1 MTAAE
6 SGLCGTAA
14 NRSLCA
20 DQLSIPMLM
29 LRPICVVVATL
40 VVAASAAQAAQT
52 PHRPESQQE
61 YWAQIDRKDWSAA
74 IEAAQQLVTAAR
86 ERATQQPF
94 ALSEALTLLGNAQ
107 FGARNYHDA
116 ETAFQEALQIAE
128 ARAGAASP
136 KLLDPL
142 RGLGY
147 TLAAS
152 EKHKE
157 AIPPLERAL
166 LIDRRSYG
174 LYDMAQQKV
183 LRQLAESLV
192 KVGRPADA
200 ERHVAYLVQLG
211 DRVYGKRDPRQV
223 PILCFAAGWYADLGD
238 FFTSRM
244 VYRQA
249 IDVVDKK
256 LGANDP
262 GAIEPL
268 RGLASTYT
276 QELYFSTL
284 GLRTQTSERQPTSAD
299 GTSNQYKELNPRYLG
314 GEGEKALERAV
325 KILEAQPPSARDTLL
340 DTLIQAGDWYQ
351 IKHMPEKAM
360 PYYGRAA
367 ALSATLQ
374 AAEPATEP
382 EPLSFPVRIYYPT
395 PSQATRNLKL
405 PAEQV
410 DETFVEVQFN
420 VTDSGDVTDAKITEA
435 NGTQRQ
441 SADTLAAIRA
451 ARFRPK
457 FVNGEPV
464 ATPGMTNREV
474 FRTRKEGV
482 DGGR

>member
-1 MTAAE
+1 
-6 SGLCGTAA
+6 
-14 NRSLCA
+14 
-20 DQLSIPMLM
+20 M

-40 VVAASAAQAAQT
+40 VVAACPVRAAET

-61 YWAQIDRKDWSAA
+61 YWAQIDRRDWSAA
-74 IEAAQQLVTAAR
+74 IAAAEALVTAAR
-86 ERATQQPF
+86 ADAAQQPL

-107 FGARNYHDA
+107 FGARNYSEA
-116 ETAFQEALQIAE
+116 QTAFKEAVQIVE
-128 ARAGAASP
+128 ARAGGASP
-136 KLLDPL
+136 QLLDPL

-147 TLAAS
+147 SLAAS
-152 EKHKE
+152 DKHNE

-223 PILCFAAGWYADLGD
+223 PILCFAADWHADLGD
-238 FFTSRM
+238 FLTARM
-244 VYRQA
+244 IYRQA
-249 IDVVDKK
+249 IDIVERK
-256 LGANDP
+256 LGPNDTTTV
-262 GAIEPL
+262 EPL
-268 RGLASTYT
+268 RGLAGTYT

-284 GLRTQTSERQPTSAD
+284 GLRTQTLDRQPTSAD
-299 GTSNQYKELNPRYLG
+299 GSSNQQKELNPRYLG
-314 GEGEKALERAV
+314 TEGEKALERAV
-325 KILEAQPPSARDTLL
+325 KILEAQPPSAQDTLL
-340 DTLIQAGDWYQ
+340 DTLIQSGDWFQ
-351 IKHMPEKAM
+351 IKHMPEKAI
-360 PYYGRAA
+360 PYYRRAA
-367 ALSATLQ
+367 ALSASLT
-374 AAEPATEP
+374 AAAAATPPVAGTAAAAGTEPA
-382 EPLSFPVRIYYPT
+382 PLSFPVRVYYPT
-395 PSQATRNLKL
+395 PSQATRNTTL

-410 DETFVEVQFN
+410 DERFVEVQFT
-420 VTDSGDVTDAKITEA
+420 VTDSGDVEDARITET

-464 ATPGMTNREV
+464 ATTGMTNREV
-474 FRTRKEGV
+474 FRTRKESV